1 MKLKPTPFLI
11 ASVVLFLYGLY
22 LLFLA
27 APDEEGW
34 KILAGRVITS
44 VAIGL
49 FILYIIFRALFK
61 SKVWIQAGIEILLL
75 CIALF
80 FLL

>member
-1 MKLKPTPFLI
+1 MKFKPTPFLI

-27 APDEEGW
+27 APDEGGW
-34 KILAGRVITS
+34 KTLAGRVITS

-49 FILYIIFRALFK
+49 FILYIIFRALFQ
-61 SKVWIQAGIEILLL
+61 SKVWIQTGIETLLL